1 MPNALAISIE
11 KCRKIDHY
19 ALRLFS
25 GIYTLLPWPMTVYVL
40 LFTYF
45 TRKIERAVVVSD

>member
-25 GIYTLLPWPMTVYVL
+25 GIYTLLPWPMTMY
-40 LFTYF
+40 FYIHF
-45 TRKIERAVVVSD
+45 TRKIGSR